1 METKI
6 PAFEV
11 AKNFGQISDKAL
23 VQPIHVTKH
32 GRKHI
37 VMISETEYELLK
49 TARSIVLPTDM
60 LPEAVLEALTSTD
73 DVPAE
78 ASRYNDEVKDWKW

>member
-1 METKI
+1 VETKI

-49 TARSIVLPTDM
+49 STRNIVIPTDM
-60 LPEAVLEALTSTD
+60 LPDTILEALLSSD
-73 DVPAE
+73 DIPPE
-78 ASRYNDEVKDWKW
+78 AASHNDELKDWTW

>member
-11 AKNFGQISDKAL
+11 AKNFGQISDQAL

-37 VMISETEYELLK
+37 VMISETEYELLR
-49 TARSIVLPTDM
+49 TSRNIVIPTEM
-60 LPEAVLEALTSTD
+60 LPDAVLDAMLTSD
-73 DVPAE
+73 DIPSE
-78 ASRYNDEVKDWKW
+78 AAKYNDEIKDWKW